1 MTLNTIH
8 QFLGNTWDR
17 YTDRRITFLHPI
29 IRDRVTAFIN
39 KADKELEI
47 KLRITSDGHLRSFK
61 KQDELY
67 AQGRSTSGNII
78 TNAKAGESYHN
89 YGLAFDLVEIKDGK
103 ALWNNP
109 NWNKIGELGKSFGFN
124 WGGDWR
130 SFKDYP
136 HFELSS
142 GFDLAD
148 LKWKYL
154 NGDTTNNY
162 VNIV

>member
-1 MTLNTIH
+1 MVKLGIDTQIEESTSSTLS
-8 QFLGNTWDR
+8 
-17 YTDRRITFLHPI
+17 I
-29 IRDRVTAFIN
+29 IRERVTAFIN
-39 KADKELEI
+39 KADREFGI
-47 KLRITSDGHLRSFK
+47 KLRITSDGHLRSFD

-67 AQGRSTSGNII
+67 AQGRTAPGKII

-89 YGLAFDLVEIKDGK
+89 YGLAFDLVEIKDGQ

-109 NWNKIGELGKSFGFN
+109 NWIKIGEIGKSFGFN

-136 HFELSS
+136 HFELSN
-142 GFDLAD
+142 GLNLAD

-154 NGDTTNNY
+154 NNEITNSY
-162 VNIV
+162 VNLT